1 MPSAPL
7 SLPVLQPCFCSTELP
22 PASTPAVILWALFFL
37 GWCHFTV
44 RLLWTPQERVYF
56 CYVPHSTQ
64 HGAGHTVVAQ
74 QTLPSDTFMHP
85 HGA

>member
-7 SLPVLQPCFCSTELP
+7 SLPVLQPCFCSTELS
-22 PASTPAVILWALFFL
+22 PASTPTVILWALFFL

-44 RLLWTPQERVYF
+44 RLLWTPQEQVYF

-64 HGAGHTVVAQ
+64 QGAGHTVVAQ